1 MVASSGRSRRAVLTG
16 AAVLAAAGTLPR
28 ASFAQTPAKVTVGGT
43 GSATD
48 VGLWIADKL
57 GYFSQENIVVDFIT
71 MDSAAR
77 MVPLLASGEI
87 DVGAGA
93 HSAGLFNAVARGLDI
108 RIVSDKSKN
117 VTGRGSQKLLVRKDL
132 VDSGRY
138 KTYADLKG
146 MKIAGSAPG
155 NGAATVVLKF
165 LAAGHLTPADVDQ
178 VYMAFPQM
186 VAAFQNK
193 AIDAALPAEP
203 SVTEALRTGTVVAV
217 GNDYDVYPVHQISEL
232 LYSGKFATKDPD
244 LAKRFLR
251 AFLRG
256 VRFENDALAPDGSF
270 TGAKGDQVVS
280 ILTEYGPFKDP
291 AVWRSFI
298 LSACDPDGT
307 LHVPSIEEDLAIFK
321 SQGLIEGKVDLSKV
335 IDTSFRDW
343 AVAQLGPY
351 KRA

>member
-1 MVASSGRSRRAVLTG
+1 MVASFRASRRTVLSG
-16 AAVLAAAGTLPR
+16 AAALAAAGTMSR
-28 ASFAQTPAKVTVGGT
+28 ASFAQGPAKVVVGGT
-43 GSATD
+43 RSATD

-57 GYFSQENIVVDFIT
+57 GFFKQENIVVQFVT

-93 HSAGLFNAVARGLDI
+93 HSAGLFNAAARGLDI

-117 VTGRGSQKLLVRKDL
+117 VVGRGSQKLLVRKDL
-132 VDSGRY
+132 VESGRY
-138 KTYADLKG
+138 RTYADLKG

-165 LAAGHLTPADVDQ
+165 LEAGHLTLSDVDQ

-217 GNDYDVYPVHQISEL
+217 GNDYDVYPVHQISEI

-244 LAKRFLR
+244 LARRFMR

-291 AVWRSFI
+291 GIWRSFI

-307 LHVPSIEEDLAIFK
+307 LHLPSIEEDLAIFQ